1 MIGSVHSTLCV
12 QNKVDVHV
20 TPSQSLRYLRVKI
33 SLHGLSDKA
42 FDVSLLRFASSAV

>member
-12 QNKVDVHV
+12 QNKVDVHM
-20 TPSQSLRYLRVKI
+20 TPSQSLRYLRVKT
-33 SLHGLSDKA
+33 SQHRLFDEA